1 MQRKRVQEGRS
12 KRRSKR
18 TRNRRSKVDT
28 ELQRV
33 FKELKNLLKLLAYK
47 LLRGLHYK
55 LGSSYFP
62 DFSLMF
68 VHI

>member
-18 TRNRRSKVDT
+18 TRNRRSKVDA

-33 FKELKNLLKLLAYK
+33 FKEYSKSLKI
-47 LLRGLHYK
+47 
-55 LGSSYFP
+55 F
-62 DFSLMF
+62 
-68 VHI
+68 